1 MSDELI
7 DIRTPLAASENAR
20 VDLGRDGVLH
30 LLAGPVTVHMDRA
43 TCEELATTL
52 ARAMIAL
59 ARLHPKPRPP
69 ALAVVDGA
77 ATDRDAATAA
87 PRDLP
92 VAPAGGAQHLRI
104 LQTRNDR

>member
-1 MSDELI
+1 MNDELI
-7 DIRTPLAASENAR
+7 DIRTPLATSENAR

-59 ARLHPKPRPP
+59 ARLHPKPRAP
-69 ALAVVDGA
+69 ALALVDAGDGA
-77 ATDRDAATAA
+77 DHEATTA
-87 PRDLP
+87 PS
-92 VAPAGGAQHLRI
+92 GGAQHLRI
-104 LQTRNDR
+104 LQTPRNER